1 MNRADSLS
9 PLPKAAPYSAAS
21 SLMNYMDLT
30 KPRLTLLAVLTTLL
44 GFYMGS
50 WSVMDFGLLWVT
62 LAGAA
67 LVGFGANTLNQYLE
81 RETDAK
87 MKRTQNR
94 PLPTGRLHPEQ
105 ALTFGV
111 TLSVTGILLLAFW
124 VNLLT
129 AVLAVMTLATYL
141 FAYTPLKKRSSLCT
155 LVGAIPGALPPL
167 IGWTAV
173 RGELGLE
180 AWILFSILF
189 LWQLPHF
196 LAIGWVCREEY
207 ARAGFPMLMVLDTDG
222 RSTTRQIL
230 LYCSALLPITLIPS
244 ILGMS
249 GMIYFCAALLLGVI
263 FMGCGVFLSR
273 SRQKDIH
280 ARRFFLTSILYLF
293 ILTIVM
299 MGDKI

>member
-1 MNRADSLS
+1 MDRANSLN
-9 PLPKAAPYSAAS
+9 PLPKAAHYSTG
-21 SLMNYMDLT
+21 SLMNYVELT

-50 WSVMDFGLLWVT
+50 WHAVNLPLLLVT
-62 LAGAA
+62 LVGAA
-67 LVGFGANTLNQYLE
+67 LVGFGANALNQYLE

-94 PLPTGRLHPEQ
+94 PLPTGRLQPEQ
-105 ALTFGV
+105 ALSFGII
-111 TLSVTGILLLAFW
+111 LSVVGILVLAFF

-129 AVLAVMTLATYL
+129 SLLAVITLAIYL
-141 FAYTPLKKRSSLCT
+141 FVYTPLKKRSSLCT
-155 LVGAIPGALPPL
+155 LVGAIPGALPPV

-173 RGELGLE
+173 RGELGME

-230 LYCSALLPITLIPS
+230 LYCSALLPVTLVPC
-244 ILGMS
+244 ILRMS
-249 GMIYFCAALLLGVI
+249 GVVYFFSALLMGMAFAGSSAFLLG
-263 FMGCGVFLSR
+263 L
-273 SRQKDIH
+273 RQKDLY
-280 ARRFFLTSILYLF
+280 AKKFFLASILYLF
-293 ILTIVM
+293 VLTIVM

>member
-1 MNRADSLS
+1 MERSDSLTTF
-9 PLPKAAPYSAAS
+9 PKTAHYSAG
-21 SLMNYMDLT
+21 SLMNYVELT

-50 WSVMDFGLLWVT
+50 WLVVNLPLLLVT
-62 LAGAA
+62 LVGAA
-67 LVGFGANTLNQYLE
+67 LVGFGANALNQYLE

-94 PLPTGRLHPEQ
+94 PLPTGRLQPEQ
-105 ALTFGV
+105 ALSFGII
-111 TLSVTGILLLAFW
+111 LSVVGILVLAFF

-129 AVLAVMTLATYL
+129 SLLAAITLAIYL
-141 FAYTPLKKRSSLCT
+141 FAYTPLKKRSPLCT
-155 LVGAIPGALPPL
+155 LVGAIPGAIPPL

-207 ARAGFPMLMVLDTDG
+207 ARAGFPMLMVLDTHG
-222 RSTTRQIL
+222 KSTARQIF
-230 LYCSALLPITLIPS
+230 LYCLALLPVTLIPS
-244 ILGMS
+244 ILRMS
-249 GMIYFCAALLLGVI
+249 GVVYFFSALLLGMA
-263 FMGCGVFLSR
+263 FAGSSAFLLGL
-273 SRQKDIH
+273 RQKDLY
-280 ARRFFLTSILYLF
+280 AKKFFLASILYLF
-293 ILTIVM
+293 VLTIFM

>member
-1 MNRADSLS
+1 MNATDSV
-9 PLPKAAPYSAAS
+9 S
-21 SLMNYMDLT
+21 SLAKVQPYATGSLLAYWHLT
-30 KPRLTLLAVLTTLL
+30 KPRLTLLAAATTLL

-50 WSVMDFGLLWVT
+50 WHALDFLLLAVT

-105 ALTFGV
+105 ALIFGV
-111 TLSVTGILLLAFW
+111 TLSVTGVLLLAFW

-180 AWILFSILF
+180 AWILFFILF

-207 ARAGFPMLMVLDTDG
+207 ARAGFPMFMVLDTDG
-222 RSTTRQIL
+222 KSTTRQIF
-230 LYCSALLPITLIPS
+230 LYCLALLPVTLIPS
-244 ILGMS
+244 ILRMS
-249 GMIYFCAALLLGVI
+249 GVVYFCAALSLGAI
-263 FMGCGVFLSR
+263 LAGLSLFLCLTKE
-273 SRQKDIH
+273 KDFH
-280 ARRFFLTSILYLF
+280 ARKFFLTTILYLF
-293 ILTIVM
+293 VLTIVM

>member
-1 MNRADSLS
+1 MNRIDTLS
-9 PLPKAAPYSAAS
+9 PLSKTIGEAAG
-21 SLMNYMDLT
+21 SLIHYMELT

-50 WSVMDFGLLWVT
+50 WLVVDLPLLLVT
-62 LAGAA
+62 MVGAA
-67 LVGFGANTLNQYLE
+67 LVGFGANALNQYLE

-94 PLPTGRLHPEQ
+94 PLPTGRLQPEQ
-105 ALTFGV
+105 ALFFGII
-111 TLSVTGILLLAFW
+111 LSVAGILVLAFF

-129 AVLAVMTLATYL
+129 SLLAVITLTTYL
-141 FAYTPLKKRSSLCT
+141 FVYTPLKKRSPLCT
-155 LVGAIPGALPPL
+155 LAGAIPGAIPPL

-207 ARAGFPMLMVLDTDG
+207 ARAGFPMLMVLDSNG
-222 RSTTRQIL
+222 KSTTRQIL
-230 LYCSALLPITLIPS
+230 LYCLALLPVTLIPS
-244 ILGMS
+244 ILRMS
-249 GMIYFCAALLLGVI
+249 GIVYFGAVLFLGAI
-263 FMGCGVFLSR
+263 LAGLSLFLCLTKE
-273 SRQKDIH
+273 KDFH
-280 ARRFFLTSILYLF
+280 ARKFFLTTILYLF
-293 ILTIVM
+293 VLIIFM
-299 MGDKI
+299 MSDKI